1 LPHTVGRGEELA
13 WAPLYRTPDMAG
25 IRGSHPRGDH
35 FCDIRNRRGPPR
47 WQQRGSLRLAAG
59 HSAEFSEFRGR
70 VGLNSTSDPNRAR
83 VQVLADGKAVFNDTV
98 TLNRSHDVFIK
109 NMSNVI
115 RLQIKV
121 FVPVEPEMVFG
132 VGDPVLY
139 RQ

>member
-1 LPHTVGRGEELA
+1 
-13 WAPLYRTPDMAG
+13 
-25 IRGSHPRGDH
+25 
-35 FCDIRNRRGPPR
+35 
-47 WQQRGSLRLAAG
+47 
-59 HSAEFSEFRGR
+59 
-70 VGLNSTSDPNRAR
+70 
-83 VQVLADGKAVFNDTV
+83 VLADGKAVFNDTV
-98 TLNRSHDVFIK
+98 TLNRSHDVVIK